1 MKYETLNKVDSF
13 LDKILREFISVF
25 LKSFMLTPKVLIII
39 LIVVVMLP
47 PVNIISELISQWS
60 QADLT
65 LQISLIQ
72 KMLALC
78 WTTSFVACALC
89 TLFRQ
94 SRRHKTTPPAI
105 KMSEKTPPEW
115 RKHGYVFRANR

>member
-39 LIVVVMLP
+39 LIMVVMLSRAN
-47 PVNIISELISQWS
+47 VISELISQWS
-60 QADLT
+60 KADLT

-89 TLFRQ
+89 TMFRQ

-105 KMSEKTPPEW
+105 KMSEKAHLEL
-115 RKHGYVFRANR
+115 RKHRSVFRANQ

>member
-39 LIVVVMLP
+39 LIMVVMLSRAN
-47 PVNIISELISQWS
+47 VISELISQWS
-60 QADLT
+60 KADLT

-78 WTTSFVACALC
+78 WTISFVACALC

-105 KMSEKTPPEW
+105 KMSGKAHPEL
-115 RKHGYVFRANR
+115 RKHRSVFRANQ